1 MSDYMRK
8 VFYVR
13 KRQTAA
19 CNGTKKSSSERVGSR
34 AEKTGINADDF
45 FGHTGFTGGMSGMC
59 RLLHR
64 QRVAVF
70 LLRMGHF

>member
-8 VFYVR
+8 VVLCEKTGR
-13 KRQTAA
+13 KFGLLCDSRL
-19 CNGTKKSSSERVGSR
+19 CKSR

-45 FGHTGFTGGMSGMC
+45 FGHTGFAGGMSGMC

>member
-13 KRQTAA
+13 KREENPDCSVTAGYVKA
-19 CNGTKKSSSERVGSR
+19 ERRKQVL
-34 AEKTGINADDF
+34 TLTIF